1 MQLKAVG
8 HVAVL
13 GGLLQIAIFMFLCG
27 ITAAVCCLASD
38 LVLLQFLFV
47 VFLVKI
53 DVKLGLFAYAAVMW
67 SQIVRGSICWFLLIN
82 VINCSGILLHHFFGN
97 RISLF
102 ILAAAS
108 GFLSGS
114 CFSCYL
120 C

>member
-8 HVAVL
+8 HVAVI
-13 GGLLQIAIFMFLCG
+13 GGLLQIAIFMLLCG
-27 ITAAVCCLASD
+27 ITIAVCCLASN
-38 LVLLQFLFV
+38 LVFVTILFV

-82 VINCSGILLHHFFGN
+82 VINCSGILLHHFFDN
-97 RISLF
+97 RIPLF
-102 ILAAAS
+102 ILAS
-108 GFLSGS
+108 TSEFLSGS